1 MLVKPEDWEVQGV
14 EGLEDR
20 AWDALRETTRSVCV
34 TAGAG
39 AGKTEFL
46 AQKAAYL
53 LQTGLCPAPRKILAI
68 SFKRDAAENLAERVR
83 RRCPDQGHRFVSL
96 TFDAFTKGLVD
107 QFRDAIPEP
116 YRPPLNYEI
125 TFPNRD
131 IVEDFLKRNGASDV
145 SWQGFERALANT
157 SLPLDEAGLSPR
169 ALKLMTAYW
178 EEQYAGP
185 DRFFL
190 TFAMINRLV
199 EFLVRTNDRIRNA
212 LLATYPVV
220 FLDEFQDTTNAQFQ
234 VVASTFH
241 GSQSVLTAV
250 GDDKQRIM
258 VWAGAMKDSF
268 KKLTKL
274 FDARSITL
282 LSNWRSHEDLVAIQH
297 LIARKLDPEVE
308 EAVAKRNRQVDGNV
322 AAIWV
327 SDTRDDEIEDLAR
340 WVAAEIEN
348 GGVQPHRIAILVRNR
363 ADQLEEE
370 LLPAFEEHGI
380 ALRNVARNIG
390 GVAIQDI
397 LSEELTELTLQI
409 LRLGAQRRAP
419 ESWARAIA
427 IFQALQSIPDSDE
440 VELQRLTRKLETIC
454 RSVRQYMKAN
464 QPGDLDAGEL
474 TEIVIAEIGEADIRQ
489 ATPSYSRDADFAR
502 IKKGFTA
509 LLSESCA
516 QGGSWS
522 EALDRFEGIGQVP
535 LMTVHK
541 SKGLEFHSM
550 IFFGLDSQSWW
561 SLKPDN
567 TEELSSFFVALTR
580 AEQRAFFTCCSQR
593 GGRIAWL
600 EDILGDAVPRLP
612 LGQTA

>member
-116 YRPPLNYEI
+116 YRPSFNYEI
-125 TFPNRD
+125 AFPNRD

-145 SWQGFERALANT
+145 SWQQFEQAIANT
-157 SLPLDEAGLSPR
+157 PLPLDEAGLSSR

-178 EEQYAGP
+178 EEYYAGP

-199 EFLVRTNDRIRNA
+199 EFLVRTNDHIRNA

-258 VWAGAMKDSF
+258 VWAGAMKNSF
-268 KKLTKL
+268 KELTKL

-308 EAVAKRNRQVDGNV
+308 QAVAKRNRQVDGNV

-327 SDTRDDEIEDLAR
+327 AERRDDEIEDLAR
-340 WVAAEIEN
+340 WIAAEIEK
-348 GGVQPHRIAILVRNR
+348 GGVQPHRIAILVRSR

-370 LLPAFEEHGI
+370 LLPAFDEHGT
-380 ALRNVARNIG
+380 ALRNVARNVG

-397 LSEELTELTLQI
+397 LSEELTELTLQV

-440 VELQRLTRKLETIC
+440 VELQRVTRKLETIC

-474 TEIVIAEIGEADIRQ
+474 TEIVIAEIGEANIRQ

-502 IKKGFTA
+502 VKKGFTA

-580 AEQRAFFTCCSQR
+580 AEQRAFFTWCSQR